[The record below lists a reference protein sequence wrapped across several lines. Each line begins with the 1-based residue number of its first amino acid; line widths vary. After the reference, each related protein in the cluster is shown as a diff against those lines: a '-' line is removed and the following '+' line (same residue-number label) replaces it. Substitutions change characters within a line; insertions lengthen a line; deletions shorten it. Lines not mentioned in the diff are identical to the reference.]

1 MSISIALSS
10 LLLTLNRH
18 FLFQMKWMAF
28 MVTRSNFELDQKLFF
43 PLLVANIIQQINKE
57 VRLSNNF
64 LSREVNSKENR
75 SSRVF

>member
-57 VRLSNNF
+57 VRLSNSF
-64 LSREVNSKENR
+64 LSRGVNSKENR
-75 SSRVF
+75 SSLVF

>member
-1 MSISIALSS
+1 
-10 LLLTLNRH
+10 
-18 FLFQMKWMAF
+18 MKWMAF

-64 LSREVNSKENR
+64 LSRGVNSKENR
-75 SSRVF
+75 SSLVLKILLLKIIEGVLF